1 MIKRN
6 IDTLLVCGG
15 GFKFFYLYG
24 AIKYIHEINVL
35 QNIKEYIGVSA
46 GALICTLFNIGYTP
60 PELNTFILE
69 FNFEKLLDPHIDYL
83 LENKGLDNGE
93 FKKVAIQQF
102 LTNKKIDPDI
112 TFKQLFELT
121 KKKIN
126 FIGANLTLNRLEIIN
141 YETHPDMEIWK
152 GLLVTSALPI
162 LYQPIIHDNQYIV
175 DGGLFDNYPIEL
187 FINKNNNILGI
198 NLIFNV
204 TFNDM
209 DIDFL
214 NYMSNLLLIAHHWKN
229 NSKTNN
235 YKEYTI
241 SINVTNALEV
251 INPNISL
258 DERIDRINYGYE
270 SAKKHFDENET
281 VPEISANQ
289 RLPEIS
295 ANQRLPEISANQRL
309 PEISDNQRLPETLNE
324 PEENNNKKDEIKE
337 ELKEELKEEEKP
349 ENYNMDNF
357 LAINHG
363 IDYII

>member
-1 MIKRN
+1 MNKRN

-24 AIKYIHEINVL
+24 AIKYLYEIDIL

-46 GALICTLFNIGYTP
+46 GGLICILFNIGYTP
-60 PELNTFILE
+60 EELNPFILE
-69 FNFEKLLDPHIDYL
+69 FNFEKLLDPHIDNL
-83 LENKGLDNGE
+83 FENKGLDNGE

-102 LTNKKIDPDI
+102 LTNKKLDPNI

-126 FIGANLTLNRLEIIN
+126 FIGANLSLNRLEIIN
-141 YETHPDMEIWK
+141 YETYPDMEIWK
-152 GLLVTSALPI
+152 GLLITSALPI

-175 DGGLFDNYPIEL
+175 DGGIFDNYPIEL
-187 FINKNNNILGI
+187 FIKKDNNILGI
-198 NLIFNV
+198 NLLFNV
-204 TFNDM
+204 NFNDM
-209 DIDFL
+209 NIDFL

-241 SINVTNALEV
+241 SINVNNALEI
-251 INPNISL
+251 INPDISL
-258 DERIDRINYGYE
+258 EERIIRISYGYE
-270 SAKKHFDENET
+270 CAKTSQALVSE
-281 VPEISANQ
+281 VA
-289 RLPEIS
+289 LPP
-295 ANQRLPEISANQRL
+295 LPVV
-309 PEISDNQRLPETLNE
+309 TLNVDAAVE
-324 PEENNNKKDEIKE
+324 KENINKE
-337 ELKEELKEEEKP
+337 EGEEEEKEEKP

-357 LAINHG
+357 QALNNG